1 MHEAADIIAGCAEDH
16 GHVLKD
22 PPPAVFF
29 EDFGDNALIMA
40 LVFWVELNASLP
52 GRRIDSD
59 LRFAIEK
66 RLRTAG
72 IDIPFPQRDIRL
84 NVSDALP
91 VQVVPAN
98 DRLAD

>member
-1 MHEAADIIAGCAEDH
+1 
-16 GHVLKD
+16 
-22 PPPAVFF
+22 
-29 EDFGDNALIMA
+29 MA